1 MIETAKLR
9 DFTKTPDGYT
19 FRIRAKDGHFYE
31 ALQELKR
38 TIPLT
43 ERWFD
48 PESKTW
54 TVKRT
59 EANCEALRAIFT
71 NGAAVIL
78 AVESQLTLFEV

>member
-1 MIETAKLR
+1 MIPTAKLR
-9 DFTKTPDGYT
+9 DFTKNADGYT
-19 FRIRAKDGHFYE
+19 FRIRARDGHFYE

-38 TIPLT
+38 AIPLE

-48 PESKTW
+48 PELKLW

-59 EANCEALRAIFT
+59 EANREALQEIFT

-78 AVESQLTLFEV
+78 AVESQLTMF

>member
-9 DFTKTPDGYT
+9 DFTKMPDGYM

-31 ALQELKR
+31 ALSALKR
-38 TIPLT
+38 AIPLN

-48 PESKTW
+48 PELKVW

-59 EANCEALRAIFT
+59 PENQEALRAIFT

-78 AVESQLTLFEV
+78 AVESQLRMF

>member
-1 MIETAKLR
+1 MIPTAKLR
-9 DFTKTPDGYT
+9 DFTRNGDHYT
-19 FRIRAKDGHFYE
+19 FKIRAKDGHFYE

-38 TIPLT
+38 AIPLD

-48 PESKTW
+48 PELKLW

-59 EANCEALRAIFT
+59 EANRAALQEIFT

-78 AVESQLTLFEV
+78 AVESQLTMF